1 MSLELLSK
9 INWAIDIADL
19 ITILLMI
26 VGGIIAYFLIDRN
39 SKADSRFAVI
49 ETLANN
55 VKNISPGL
63 KVHYTNQLSKDRK
76 HLYFK
81 VYVKNISD
89 HDVSLPIPQ
98 LQYISS
104 SGEATAIASDDL
116 LGFGSMLA
124 PGADLFINLRE
135 KRIQFFRQ
143 FHFLMKPKP

>member
-1 MSLELLSK
+1 M
-9 INWAIDIADL
+9 
-19 ITILLMI
+19 
-26 VGGIIAYFLIDRN
+26 
-39 SKADSRFAVI
+39 
-49 ETLANN
+49 
-55 VKNISPGL
+55 
-63 KVHYTNQLSKDRK
+63 
-76 HLYFK
+76 
-81 VYVKNISD
+81 KNISD

-124 PGADLFINLRE
+124 PGADLFIILRE